1 MKNLTEY
8 NSFREIKRGVTK
20 VQEGAQLFDDTW
32 KVRTRVEIPT
42 SLINAYVKKVQ
53 AETGEDPRKKWSEQ
67 EIAEEITKYVTTA
80 FMTVENLPVSIVSN
94 VEQTPQV
101 QVQEEM
107 PEETQVETQVQPE
120 EEVGRQAEVQ
130 AQEAQGNA
138 QEAEAQAQ
146 MAQGE
151 SELAQT
157 QAQNAQEVA
166 QEVPQAQ
173 TPAQEI

>member
-8 NSFREIKRGVTK
+8 NDFKGLKRGEQIV
-20 VQEGAQLFDDTW
+20 EGAQLFDDNW

-67 EIAEEITKYVTTA
+67 ELAEEITKYVSTA
-80 FMTVENLPVSIVSN
+80 FLTVENLPSTIVTN

-107 PEETQVETQVQPE
+107 PVDTEVQTQVQEP
-120 EEVGRQAEVQ
+120 EVQ
-130 AQEAQGNA
+130 VEEAPAGQEVV
-138 QEAEAQAQ
+138 QEP
-146 MAQGE
+146 
-151 SELAQT
+151 AQT
-157 QAQNAQEVA
+157 QEIAQEI
-166 QEVPQAQ
+166 PQVQ
-173 TPAQEI
+173 VQGGQPAQEI